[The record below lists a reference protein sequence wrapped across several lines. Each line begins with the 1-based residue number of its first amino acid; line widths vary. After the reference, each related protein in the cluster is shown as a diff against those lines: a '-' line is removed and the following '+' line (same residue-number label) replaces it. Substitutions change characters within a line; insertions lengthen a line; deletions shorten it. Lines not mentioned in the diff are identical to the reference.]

1 MSLPCISGAARNGIE
16 YRRSTTG
23 THREMGQGRGIIG
36 SIIGAGGTIGNMLF
50 GGSGGYSMVTST
62 ISYDFSGAP
71 MPEFWNLL

>member
-1 MSLPCISGAARNGIE
+1 
-16 YRRSTTG
+16 
-23 THREMGQGRGIIG
+23 MGQGRGIIG
-36 SIIGAGGTIGNMLF
+36 SIIGAGGSIGNMLF